1 MKKILASSISGWA
14 VVGLI
19 SIILTQATPANTAI
33 SERPMASETSN
44 SLQLVQTPIGYC
56 IVADP
61 TATPLNVRQTPNG
74 KVIGSLKNGTI
85 VALGVTDGSEGEKW
99 TKIIK
104 PLEGYVWSDYLTDC
118 KY

>member
-1 MKKILASSISGWA
+1 MNKKAATTLFKVA

-19 SIILTQATPANTAI
+19 PITLTQATPAHTAI
-33 SERPMASETSN
+33 QSRSTISETSD

-56 IVADP
+56 TVADP
-61 TATPLNVRQTPNG
+61 TGTPLNVRQKPNG

-99 TKIIK
+99 TKIIR

>member
-1 MKKILASSISGWA
+1 MNKRSPTSIFKVA
-14 VVGLI
+14 VFGLI
-19 SIILTQATPANTAI
+19 PITLTLATPAHTAMQ
-33 SERPMASETSN
+33 SRPTVYATSDPF
-44 SLQLVQTPIGYC
+44 LLAQTPIGYC
-56 IVADP
+56 TVADP
-61 TATPLNVRQTPNG
+61 SGTPLNVRQTPNG

-99 TKIIK
+99 TKIIN